1 MESVLLVDF
10 WVVVERTKD
19 DFVVLC
25 KLLYLIECPQ
35 FITFFKREWDAWQ
48 ENKNLHLV
56 GIREQR

>member
-1 MESVLLVDF
+1 MESVLLIDF

-35 FITFFKREWDAWQ
+35 FITFFKRERDAWQ
-48 ENKNLHLV
+48 EDKNLHLV